1 MAQCIEIDV
10 LSFIYPGR
18 SKPTLKGIN
27 ARVDSGEFV
36 LLIGPTGCGKSTL
49 LRTIN
54 GLIPH
59 TSGGMLSGRVRVNA
73 ANVAEQPL
81 SVTSQQ
87 VGFLFQ
93 NPEDQLF
100 SVVVEDEVAF
110 GLENLGV
117 PPDDINRRTDSALAQ
132 VGLSGFRE
140 RSIAS
145 LSSGQKQRVA
155 LASLLAMQPQI
166 LLLDEPTSYLD
177 SKGASNLLE
186 LVRQLNE
193 TAGTTVI
200 IAAHQ
205 VNEVAPLCNRVWLM
219 QNGEI
224 VSDLPRDRAFHHLEQ
239 FRKLGVQAP
248 ELAQIAEEN
257 GLADRPLTLEDALHC
272 FRDDSNGMIPLP
284 FAIVENRAATGSMRD
299 SQRPVLRDTHS
310 TDGLQAS
317 EDNLLIDVQNLAFRY
332 HRTSP
337 DVLKRISFQVRRGET
352 IAIMGE
358 NGCGKTTLLML
369 MIGLLRP
376 SKGHVILD
384 GREAKRYKPHQLAGL
399 AGLVFQ
405 NPDLLLQAAT
415 VTDEV
420 AFGPK
425 NLKLTAHK
433 VVDRY
438 ESALKMF
445 DLTNLREETPYSL
458 SQGQRQRTAV
468 AAMFSLHPELLL
480 LDEPTTGQ
488 DRYHLHELMGVLYD
502 AMIKRNRT
510 VIFSTHDAHLTL
522 KYADRVLLLHHGELI
537 FDGSPNAA
545 FADPNNLERAS
556 LIPPLS
562 IQLTNAL
569 KSGEGGI
576 GNSRQA
582 EPVQA

>member
-1 MAQCIEIDV
+1 MTQCIEIET

-18 SKPTLKGIN
+18 SEPTLREIN
-27 ARVDSGEFV
+27 ARVDAGEFI

-49 LRTIN
+49 LRAIN

-59 TSGGMLSGRVRVNA
+59 NSGGTLSGRVQINA

-100 SVVVEDEVAF
+100 SIVVEDEVAF

-117 PPDDINRRTDSALAQ
+117 PPDEIDGRIDSALAQ

-140 RSIAS
+140 CPIAS
-145 LSSGQKQRVA
+145 LSSGQKQRIA

-177 SKGASNLLE
+177 SKGATNLIE

-193 TAGTTVI
+193 SIGTTVI
-200 IAAHQ
+200 IAGHQ
-205 VNEVAPLCNRVWLM
+205 VNEVAPFCNRVWLM
-219 QNGEI
+219 HNGEI
-224 VSDLPRDRAFHHLEQ
+224 VSDLPRDRAFHRLDR
-239 FRKLGVQAP
+239 FRQLGIQAP
-248 ELAQIAEEN
+248 ELARIAEEN

-272 FRDDSNGMIPLP
+272 FRSDTNGILPLP
-284 FAIVENRAATGSMRD
+284 FTQVKDRTATAAIQENLLSH
-299 SQRPVLRDTHS
+299 PELRDAHS
-310 TDGLQAS
+310 TNVRSAS
-317 EDNLLIDVQNLAFRY
+317 ADDVLIDVQNLTFRY

-337 DVLKRISFQVRRGET
+337 DVLKSVYFQVRRGET

-369 MIGLLRP
+369 TIGLLHP
-376 SKGHVILD
+376 SEGCVILD
-384 GREAKRYKPHQLAGL
+384 GRDARRYKLHQLAGL

-405 NPDLLLQAAT
+405 NPDLMLQAAT
-415 VTDEV
+415 VSDEV

-425 NLKLTAHK
+425 NLKLTSQK
-433 VVDRY
+433 VANRL
-438 ESALKMF
+438 ESALQMF
-445 DLTNLREETPYSL
+445 DLTNLRNETPYAL

-468 AAMFSLHPELLL
+468 AAMFSLYPKLLL

-488 DRYHLHELMGVLYD
+488 DQYHLQELMDVLND
-502 AMIKRNRT
+502 AMTKRNRT

-522 KYADRVLLLHHGELI
+522 KYANRVLLLHEGELI
-537 FDGSPNAA
+537 FDGSPDVA
-545 FADPNNLERAS
+545 FTDPEHLERAS
-556 LIPPLS
+556 LIPPLT
-562 IQLTNAL
+562 IQLASAL
-569 KSGEGGI
+569 KSGEGDLRI
-576 GNSRQA
+576 
-582 EPVQA
+582 

>member
-1 MAQCIEIDV
+1 MAQCIEIEV

-27 ARVDSGEFV
+27 ARVDAGEFV

-110 GLENLGV
+110 GLENLAV
-117 PPDDINRRTDSALAQ
+117 PPDDINLRIDSALAQ
-132 VGLSGFRE
+132 VGLSEFRE
-140 RSIAS
+140 RSIAT

-177 SKGASNLLE
+177 SKGTSNLLKF
-186 LVRQLNE
+186 VRQLNE

-200 IAAHQ
+200 ITGHQ

-219 QNGEI
+219 HNGEI
-224 VSDLPRDRAFHHLEQ
+224 VSDLPRDRAFHHLER

-257 GLADRPLTLEDALHC
+257 GLADRPLTLEDALHS
-272 FRDDSNGMIPLP
+272 FRNDTNGMIPLP
-284 FAIVENRAATGSMRD
+284 FTKVEDPAVTGEMRK
-299 SQRPVLRDTHS
+299 SQCPDLRDTNL
-310 TDGLQAS
+310 TDRQPIL

-332 HRTSP
+332 RRTSP
-337 DVLKRISFQVRRGET
+337 DVLKRISFQVRHGET

-376 SKGHVILD
+376 SEGRVTLD
-384 GREAKRYKPHQLAGL
+384 GRDAKRYKPHQLAGL

-415 VTDEV
+415 VSDEV

-425 NLKLTAHK
+425 NLKLTAQK
-433 VVDRY
+433 VVERL
-438 ESALKMF
+438 ESALQKF
-445 DLTNLREETPYSL
+445 DLTTLRAEMPYAL

-468 AAMFSLHPELLL
+468 AAVFSLHPELLL

-488 DRYHLHELMGVLYD
+488 DRYHLHELMGELFD
-502 AMIKRNRT
+502 AMTKRNKT

-522 KYADRVLLLHHGELI
+522 KYADRVLLLHRGELI
-537 FDGSPNAA
+537 FDGSPDAA
-545 FADPNNLERAS
+545 FADPDRLERVS
-556 LIPPLS
+556 LVPPLI
-562 IQLTNAL
+562 IQLANAL
-569 KSGEGGI
+569 NRGEDSI
-576 GNSRQA
+576 TPSRQE
-582 EPVQA
+582 EPVQS

>member
-1 MAQCIEIDV
+1 MARCIEIEA

-18 SKPTLKGIN
+18 SEPTLKGIN
-27 ARVDSGEFV
+27 ARVNSGEFV

-59 TSGGMLSGRVRVNA
+59 TSGGTLSGRVRINA
-73 ANVAEQPL
+73 SNVAKQPL

-87 VGFLFQ
+87 VGLLFQ

-100 SVVVEDEVAF
+100 SIVVEDEVAF
-110 GLENLGV
+110 GLENLNV
-117 PPDDINRRTDSALAQ
+117 PPDEIDRRIDSALVQ
-132 VGLSGFRE
+132 VGLSGFRA
-140 RSIAS
+140 RPIVS

-155 LASLLAMQPQI
+155 LASLWAMQPQI

-177 SKGASNLLE
+177 SKGAVQLLE

-200 IAAHQ
+200 IAGHQ

-219 QNGEI
+219 HNGEI
-224 VSDLPRDRAFHHLEQ
+224 VSDLPRDQAFHHLER
-239 FRKLGVQAP
+239 FRQLGLQAP

-257 GLADRPLTLEDALHC
+257 GLADRPLTLKDALHC
-272 FRDDSNGMIPLP
+272 FRNDTNGILP
-284 FAIVENRAATGSMRD
+284 APFVKVEDRAATDPIRER
-299 SQRPVLRDTHS
+299 QRPELRDAHS
-310 TDGLQAS
+310 TNITSTSADGT
-317 EDNLLIDVQNLAFRY
+317 LIDVQNLTFRY
-332 HRTSP
+332 HRKSP
-337 DVLKRISFQVRRGET
+337 AALKCISFQVRRGET

-369 MIGLLRP
+369 ILGLLNP
-376 SKGHVILD
+376 SEGRVVLD
-384 GREAKRYKPHQLAGL
+384 GRDAKRYKPHQLAGL

-415 VTDEV
+415 VSDEV

-425 NLKLTAHK
+425 NLKLTSQTVAE
-433 VVDRY
+433 RL
-438 ESALKMF
+438 ETALQMF
-445 DLTNLREETPYSL
+445 DLTNLRTETPYAL

-468 AAMFSLHPELLL
+468 ASMFSLHPALLL

-488 DRYHLHELMGVLYD
+488 DLFHLHELMDVLSNV
-502 AMIKRNRT
+502 MTKRNKT

-522 KYADRVLLLHHGELI
+522 KYADRVLLIHRGELI
-537 FDGSPNAA
+537 FDGSPDAA
-545 FADPNNLERAS
+545 FADPERLERAS
-556 LIPPLS
+556 LIPPLAL
-562 IQLTNAL
+562 QLANAL
-569 KSGEGGI
+569 KNREGNI
-576 GNSRQA
+576 RTMRQEECVEA
-582 EPVQA
+582 

>member
-1 MAQCIEIDV
+1 MARCIEIEA

-18 SKPTLKGIN
+18 SEPTLKGIN
-27 ARVDSGEFV
+27 ARVNSGEFV

-59 TSGGMLSGRVRVNA
+59 TSGGTLSGRVRINA
-73 ANVAEQPL
+73 SNVAKQPL

-87 VGFLFQ
+87 VGLLFQ

-100 SVVVEDEVAF
+100 SIVVEDEVAF
-110 GLENLGV
+110 GLENLNV
-117 PPDDINRRTDSALAQ
+117 PPDEIDRRIDSALAQ
-132 VGLSGFRE
+132 VGLSGFRA
-140 RSIAS
+140 RPIVS

-155 LASLLAMQPQI
+155 LASLWAMQPQI

-177 SKGASNLLE
+177 SKGAVHLLE

-200 IAAHQ
+200 IAGHQ

-219 QNGEI
+219 HNGEI
-224 VSDLPRDRAFHHLEQ
+224 VSDLPSDRAFYHLER
-239 FRKLGVQAP
+239 FRQLGVQAP

-257 GLADRPLTLEDALHC
+257 GLADRPLTLKDALHC
-272 FRDDSNGMIPLP
+272 FQNDTNGILP
-284 FAIVENRAATGSMRD
+284 EPFVKVEDRAATDPIRER
-299 SQRPVLRDTHS
+299 QRPELRDAHS
-310 TDGLQAS
+310 TNITSTSADGT
-317 EDNLLIDVQNLAFRY
+317 LIDVQNLTFRY
-332 HRTSP
+332 HRRSP
-337 DVLKRISFQVRRGET
+337 EALKCISFQVRRGET

-369 MIGLLRP
+369 ILGLLNP
-376 SKGHVILD
+376 SEGRVVLD
-384 GREAKRYKPHQLAGL
+384 GRDAKRYKPHQLAGL

-415 VTDEV
+415 VSDEV

-425 NLKLTAHK
+425 NLKLTSQTVAE
-433 VVDRY
+433 RL
-438 ESALKMF
+438 ETALQMF
-445 DLTNLREETPYSL
+445 DLTNLRTETPYAL

-468 AAMFSLHPELLL
+468 AAMFSLHPALLL

-488 DRYHLHELMGVLYD
+488 DQFHLHELMDVLSNV
-502 AMIKRNRT
+502 MTKRNRT

-522 KYADRVLLLHHGELI
+522 KYADRVLLIHRGELI
-537 FDGSPNAA
+537 FDGSPDAA
-545 FADPNNLERAS
+545 FADPERLERAS
-556 LIPPLS
+556 LIPPLAL
-562 IQLTNAL
+562 QLANAL
-569 KSGEGGI
+569 KNREGNI
-576 GNSRQA
+576 RTMRQEECVEA
-582 EPVQA
+582 

>member
-1 MAQCIEIDV
+1 MAQCIEIET

-18 SKPTLKGIN
+18 SEPTLKGIN
-27 ARVDSGEFV
+27 AHVVSGEFV

-59 TSGGMLSGRVRVNA
+59 TSGGTLSGCVRVNA
-73 ANVAEQPL
+73 ANVAKQPL
-81 SVTSQQ
+81 SATSRQ

-100 SVVVEDEVAF
+100 SVVVEDEIAF

-117 PPDDINRRTDSALAQ
+117 PPDDINRRIDSALAQ
-132 VGLSGFRE
+132 VELSGFRE
-140 RSIAS
+140 RPIAS

-186 LVRQLNE
+186 LIRQLNE

-200 IAAHQ
+200 IAGHQ

-224 VSDLPRDRAFHHLEQ
+224 VSNLPRDRAFHHLER

-257 GLADRPLTLEDALHC
+257 GLADRPLTLDDALHC
-272 FRDDSNGMIPLP
+272 FRSDANGILPLP
-284 FAIVENRAATGSMRD
+284 FTKVENRAATDRE
-299 SQRPVLRDTHS
+299 S
-310 TDGLQAS
+310 TSVNGV
-317 EDNLLIDVQNLAFRY
+317 LIDVQNLTFRY

-337 DVLKRISFQVRRGET
+337 DVLKCISFQVRRGET

-376 SKGHVILD
+376 SEGRVTLD
-384 GREAKRYKPHQLAGL
+384 GRDAKRYKPHQLAGL

-415 VTDEV
+415 VSDEV

-425 NLKLTAHK
+425 NLKLTAQK
-433 VVDRY
+433 VVDRL
-438 ESALKMF
+438 ESALQMF
-445 DLTNLREETPYSL
+445 DLTNLRAETPCAL

-488 DRYHLHELMGVLYD
+488 DQYHLHELMGELYG
-502 AMIKRNRT
+502 AMTKRNRT

-522 KYADRVLLLHHGELI
+522 KYADRVLLLHRGELI
-537 FDGSPNAA
+537 FDGSPGAA
-545 FADPNNLERAS
+545 FADPERLERVS
-556 LIPPLS
+556 IMPPLI
-562 IQLTNAL
+562 IQLANAL
-569 KSGEGGI
+569 NSGEDAI
-576 GNSRQA
+576 RTSRQE